1 MVDKVDP
8 KVLEKIKADH
18 PELYKKDAVKESP
31 EIIPDEEPQKLKSIS
46 PIISQIAL
54 RKLGMYCSERMNIDI
69 YYLLEA
75 INLLVSEVGE
85 DFLIRRYKAAGKDWN
100 NIKLRLDEINMK
112 VTLAKTFYDPIADK
126 KFSKPMFKKNVNEV
140 EDMFKSYFFK
150 TASKISL
157 MQRDLYDI
165 FVFLASETTIQRQQI
180 KTEAFKVLE
189 HQGFRTLENK
199 KSSPSNIG
207 VGG

>member
-1 MVDKVDP
+1 
-8 KVLEKIKADH
+8 
-18 PELYKKDAVKESP
+18 
-31 EIIPDEEPQKLKSIS
+31 
-46 PIISQIAL
+46 
-54 RKLGMYCSERMNIDI
+54 MNIDI